1 MEPVY
6 YTWVPLFFIRK
17 IYIEFVKHL
26 EEENIKLDRK
36 NEELEAEIRR
46 LELENQELNDR
57 LEAQVNGMVSLA
69 VVALSMLTFVLLRYF
84 NVI

>member
-1 MEPVY
+1 M
-6 YTWVPLFFIRK
+6 LQMM
-17 IYIEFVKHL
+17 EFVKHL

-36 NEELEAEIRR
+36 NEELEAKIRR

-57 LEAQVNGMVSLA
+57 LDAQVNGMVSLA
-69 VVALSMLTFVLLRYF
+69 VAALSVLTFVLLRYF

>member
-1 MEPVY
+1 M
-6 YTWVPLFFIRK
+6 LQMM
-17 IYIEFVKHL
+17 EFVKHL

-69 VVALSMLTFVLLRYF
+69 VAALSMLTFVLLRYF

>member
-1 MEPVY
+1 MM
-6 YTWVPLFFIRK
+6 
-17 IYIEFVKHL
+17 EFVKRL

-36 NEELEAEIRR
+36 NEELENKIRR
-46 LELENQELNDR
+46 LELENQELNGR

-69 VVALSMLTFVLLRYF
+69 VAALSMLTFVLLRYF

>member
-1 MEPVY
+1 M
-6 YTWVPLFFIRK
+6 LQMM
-17 IYIEFVKHL
+17 EFVKHL

-36 NEELEAEIRR
+36 NEELEAKIRR

-69 VVALSMLTFVLLRYF
+69 VAALSVLTFVLLRYF

>member
-1 MEPVY
+1 M
-6 YTWVPLFFIRK
+6 LQMM
-17 IYIEFVKHL
+17 EFVKHL

-36 NEELEAEIRR
+36 NEELENKIRR

>member
-1 MEPVY
+1 M
-6 YTWVPLFFIRK
+6 LQMM
-17 IYIEFVKHL
+17 EFVKHL

-36 NEELEAEIRR
+36 NEELENKIRR

-69 VVALSMLTFVLLRYF
+69 VVALSMLTFVLLKYF

>member
-1 MEPVY
+1 MM
-6 YTWVPLFFIRK
+6 
-17 IYIEFVKHL
+17 EFVKHL
-26 EEENIKLDRK
+26 EEENIKLDRT
-36 NEELEAEIRR
+36 NEELEMKIRR

-69 VVALSMLTFVLLRYF
+69 VAAVSMLTFVLLKYF

>member
-1 MEPVY
+1 M
-6 YTWVPLFFIRK
+6 LQMM
-17 IYIEFVKHL
+17 EFVKHL

-36 NEELEAEIRR
+36 NEELEAKIRR
-46 LELENQELNDR
+46 LELENQELNGR

-69 VVALSMLTFVLLRYF
+69 VVALSMLTFVLLKYF

>member
-1 MEPVY
+1 MM
-6 YTWVPLFFIRK
+6 
-17 IYIEFVKHL
+17 EFVKHL

-36 NEELEAEIRR
+36 NEELEAKIRR

-57 LEAQVNGMVSLA
+57 LDAQVNGMVSLA
-69 VVALSMLTFVLLRYF
+69 VAALSMLTFVLLRYF

>member
-1 MEPVY
+1 MM
-6 YTWVPLFFIRK
+6 
-17 IYIEFVKHL
+17 EFVKHL

-69 VVALSMLTFVLLRYF
+69 VAALSMLTFVLLRYF

>member
-1 MEPVY
+1 M
-6 YTWVPLFFIRK
+6 LQMM
-17 IYIEFVKHL
+17 EFVKHL
-26 EEENIKLDRK
+26 EEENIKLDRT
-36 NEELEAEIRR
+36 NEELEAKIRR

-69 VVALSMLTFVLLRYF
+69 VAALSMLTFVLLRYF

>member
-1 MEPVY
+1 M
-6 YTWVPLFFIRK
+6 LHMM
-17 IYIEFVKHL
+17 EFVKHL

-57 LEAQVNGMVSLA
+57 LDAQVNGMVSLA
-69 VVALSMLTFVLLRYF
+69 VATLSMLTFVLLKYF

>member
-1 MEPVY
+1 MF
-6 YTWVPLFFIRK
+6 TMM
-17 IYIEFVKHL
+17 EFVKRL

-36 NEELEAEIRR
+36 NEELENKIRR
-46 LELENQELNDR
+46 LELENQELNGR

-69 VVALSMLTFVLLRYF
+69 VAALSMLTFVLLRYF

>member
-1 MEPVY
+1 M
-6 YTWVPLFFIRK
+6 LQMM
-17 IYIEFVKHL
+17 EFVKHL
-26 EEENIKLDRK
+26 EEENIKLDRA
-36 NEELEAEIRR
+36 NEELEAKVRR

-69 VVALSMLTFVLLRYF
+69 VAAVSMLTFVLLKYF

>member
-1 MEPVY
+1 M
-6 YTWVPLFFIRK
+6 LQMM
-17 IYIEFVKHL
+17 EFVKHL

-36 NEELEAEIRR
+36 NEELEMKIRR
-46 LELENQELNDR
+46 LELENQELNGR

-69 VVALSMLTFVLLRYF
+69 VVALSMLTFVLLKYF

>member
-1 MEPVY
+1 M
-6 YTWVPLFFIRK
+6 LQMM
-17 IYIEFVKHL
+17 EFVKHL

-36 NEELEAEIRR
+36 NEELEAKIRR

-57 LEAQVNGMVSLA
+57 LDAQVNGMVSLA
-69 VVALSMLTFVLLRYF
+69 VAALSMLTFVLLKYF

>member
-1 MEPVY
+1 MM
-6 YTWVPLFFIRK
+6 
-17 IYIEFVKHL
+17 EFVKHL
-26 EEENIKLDRK
+26 EEENIKLDRT
-36 NEELEAEIRR
+36 NEELEAKIRR

-69 VVALSMLTFVLLRYF
+69 VAALSMLTFVLLRYF

>member
-1 MEPVY
+1 MM
-6 YTWVPLFFIRK
+6 
-17 IYIEFVKHL
+17 EFVKHL

-36 NEELEAEIRR
+36 NEELEAKIRR

-57 LEAQVNGMVSLA
+57 LDAQVNGIVSLA
-69 VVALSMLTFVLLRYF
+69 VAALSMLTFVLLRYF

>member
-1 MEPVY
+1 MKTNKNLKEM
-6 YTWVPLFFIRK
+6 FQMM
-17 IYIEFVKHL
+17 EFVKHL

-36 NEELEAEIRR
+36 NEELEAKIRR
-46 LELENQELNDR
+46 LELENQGLNGR

-69 VVALSMLTFVLLRYF
+69 VVAVSMLTLVLLNYF

>member
-1 MEPVY
+1 MM
-6 YTWVPLFFIRK
+6 
-17 IYIEFVKHL
+17 EFVKHL

-36 NEELEAEIRR
+36 NEELEAKIRR

-57 LEAQVNGMVSLA
+57 LDAQVNGMVSLA
-69 VVALSMLTFVLLRYF
+69 VAALSMLTFVLLKYF

>member
-1 MEPVY
+1 M
-6 YTWVPLFFIRK
+6 LQMM
-17 IYIEFVKHL
+17 EFVKHL
-26 EEENIKLDRK
+26 EEENIKLDRR

-69 VVALSMLTFVLLRYF
+69 VAALSMLTFVLLKYF